1 MGANWLDNAD
11 RFHYNIIVA
20 RAAMAQQVE
29 HVLGKDEVTGS
40 SPVSSSKQKTA
51 FVRLVVIRKFT
62 RQPID
67 RAEQRK
73 SVMDQKSMT
82 DFLYVSLFKI
92 CYGENKE

>member
-1 MGANWLDNAD
+1 M
-11 RFHYNIIVA
+11 RFS
-20 RAAMAQQVE
+20 
-29 HVLGKDEVTGS
+29 LFL
-40 SPVSSSKQKTA
+40 TA
-51 FVRLVVIRKFT
+51 FTHSFTALTQMKTPTVRLVVIRKFT